1 MQVVG
6 ELRDAAERLDETVAE
21 LERVGGGEADPLD
34 AWQAR
39 NVMNERSE
47 VDPLAIGHR
56 AAVSVDVLAKER
68 HLGDALAGELTHL
81 AQNGVEGTAYFLATG
96 VRDDA
101 EAAVLAAA
109 FHDRNVG
116 ARAFGTRWRQMIE
129 LLDLGEADIDHGAT
143 VKEQLL
149 DHVLQPVQC
158 LRAEY
163 QIDERR
169 ALDDGRPLLARNT
182 AAHADDDLGPAG
194 LQATPLAKQ
203 REHLLLR
210 LLAHRA
216 GVHQQHIRLVRI
228 FGGSEPHVIAQYVRH
243 ACGVVLVHLAAEG
256 LDEVMAGHE
265 NQNSK
270 ACRCGAHGR
279 SRDLQ
284 TQIEKISLLS
294 NLDGSLMTGSDRDA
308 RRPSATAAA
317 HRRLTRTPGPVPVPR
332 TYPCCVAAGVSG
344 SLLHRSASAYSRAL
358 AWRDA
363 P

>member
-6 ELRDAAERLDETVAE
+6 ELRDAAERLDEAVAE
-21 LERVGGGEADPLD
+21 LERVRSGKADPLD
-34 AWQAR
+34 ARQAR

-47 VDPLAIGHR
+47 VDELAIGHR

-143 VKEQLL
+143 VKAQLL
-149 DHVLQPVQC
+149 DHLRQPVQC

-169 ALDDGRPLLARNT
+169 ALDDG
-182 AAHADDDLGPAG
+182 LGPAG

-228 FGGSEPHVIAQYVRH
+228 FGGSEPHVIAQHVRH
-243 ACGVVLVHLAAEG
+243 AGGVVLVHLATEG
-256 LDEVMAGHE
+256 LDEVVAGHE
-265 NQNSK
+265 NENSK
-270 ACRCGAHGR
+270 ACRCGTHGR
-279 SRDLQ
+279 SRGLQ
-284 TQIEKISLLS
+284 TQIEKTSSLS
-294 NLDGSLMTGSDRDA
+294 SLDELVMTGSDHGA
-308 RRPSATAAA
+308 RCPADKAAA
-317 HRRLTRTPGPVPVPR
+317 EGTLTRTSRPVPVPR
-332 TYPCCVAAGVSG
+332 TYPCCDAAGVSG
-344 SLLHRSASAYSRAL
+344 SLLHRSAYTYSRSL